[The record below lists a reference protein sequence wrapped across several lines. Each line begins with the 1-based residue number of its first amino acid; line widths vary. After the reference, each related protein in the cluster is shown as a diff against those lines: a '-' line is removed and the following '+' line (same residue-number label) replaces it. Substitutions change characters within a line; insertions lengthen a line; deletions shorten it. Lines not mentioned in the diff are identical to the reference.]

1 MKSEHV
7 NHDNNRPARRSIRL
21 KDYDYAGPGAYFVTI
36 CTNGRRFVFGHVC
49 NGEMRLNE
57 YGQAVQARWS
67 GLPDHYA
74 NVELDAF
81 VVMPNHVHGI
91 IVIPDVGAG
100 LRPAR
105 KGPIHK
111 PQALPEIIRA
121 FKAFCSRRIN
131 EMRGTRGAHVWQ
143 RNYYEH
149 VIRDERSLNRI
160 REYIVANPERWDLD
174 RENPERR
181 GEDEFDRWLATF
193 KEPPRKKRV
202 FRLTGDS

>member
-1 MKSEHV
+1 MK
-7 NHDNNRPARRSIRL
+7 HDHHRPARRSIRL
-21 KDYDYAGPGAYFVTI
+21 KEYDYADPGAYFVTI
-36 CTNGRRFVFGHVC
+36 CVSGKRFLFGRLVRGQVV
-49 NGEMRLNE
+49 LNE
-57 YGQAVQARWS
+57 YGQAVQACWL
-67 GLPDHYA
+67 GLPDHYL
-74 NVELDAF
+74 NMELDAF

-91 IVIPDVGAG
+91 FIITDVRAG

-105 KGPIHK
+105 KGAASKRP
-111 PQALPEIIRA
+111 ALPEIVRA

-131 EMRGTRGAHVWQ
+131 EMRGTRGARVWQ

-149 VIRDERSLNRI
+149 VIRDEQSLNRV

-193 KEPPRKKRV
+193 KEPPKKRV
-202 FRLTGDS
+202 AFRRTADS